1 MKVKSKVFSKSNIIL
16 GVLIAFAMVVLA
28 VPVFAEQPVTVTVP
42 ENSEHAIVAGSI
54 QKVEPSKVLYS
65 LESAE
70 VIYNGAEQEPVIIPA
85 QGAGAVKAVHY
96 YYVVDPVKRFYV
108 DIQGKPTQAGRYI
121 VKIDTDENV
130 NFRATN
136 NLEIGAF
143 TIVNTK

>member
-1 MKVKSKVFSKSNIIL
+1 M
-16 GVLIAFAMVVLA
+16 
-28 VPVFAEQPVTVTVP
+28 
-42 ENSEHAIVAGSI
+42 
-54 QKVEPSKVLYS
+54 
-65 LESAE
+65 
-70 VIYNGAEQEPVIIPA
+70 
-85 QGAGAVKAVHY
+85 KAVHY